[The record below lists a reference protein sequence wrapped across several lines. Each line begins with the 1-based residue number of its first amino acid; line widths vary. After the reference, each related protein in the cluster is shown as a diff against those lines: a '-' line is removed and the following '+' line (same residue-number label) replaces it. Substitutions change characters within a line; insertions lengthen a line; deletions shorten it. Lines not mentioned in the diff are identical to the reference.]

1 MGPTPWR
8 DELLLNPV
16 QDVHIL
22 TIIEEE
28 IEYNS
33 MNLWQQEISTVTVNF
48 NDAVLYLLVV
58 TLIQFYLIYFRDEHL
73 DVFPL
78 RTVYLLQKQED
89 KDVNF
94 IFARQIQNLQQI
106 FIEKHVSLNVE
117 FMKTNPLQNLLF

>member
-1 MGPTPWR
+1 
-8 DELLLNPV
+8 V
-16 QDVHIL
+16 QDVHVL

-48 NDAVLYLLVV
+48 NDAVLYLFVV
-58 TLIQFYLIYFRDEHL
+58 TLIKFYLIYFSDEHL
-73 DVFPL
+73 DVPPL

>member
-33 MNLWQQEISTVTVNF
+33 MNLWQQEVRTVTINF

-89 KDVNF
+89 KHVNL

-106 FIEKHVSLNVE
+106 FIEKHISLYVE